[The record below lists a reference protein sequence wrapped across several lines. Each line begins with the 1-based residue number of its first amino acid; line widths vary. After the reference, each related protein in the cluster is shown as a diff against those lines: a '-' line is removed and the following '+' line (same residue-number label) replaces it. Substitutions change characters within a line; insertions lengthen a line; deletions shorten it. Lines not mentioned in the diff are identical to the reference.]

1 MCLIRVRAKLCKY
14 YSVQYLTSVCLIFV
28 WNVTQKEAMTHWN
41 SYLTCAAVLS
51 FCGFLLIYIFII
63 KCILIFNMSKS
74 RCHWAWIQCRVF
86 AQSTAPSICIVTSFW
101 SRHFL
106 LKTSITNN
114 WITIWNVYHY
124 HFRLLALSS
133 CCVDTSKI
141 SAVCFWCW
149 FRSCVSCCVCL
160 DTWSSW
166 SSISGWCTAPW
177 PPTSLPASSST
188 S

>member
-1 MCLIRVRAKLCKY
+1 M
-14 YSVQYLTSVCLIFV
+14 QYLTSVCLIFV
-28 WNVTQKEAMTHWN
+28 WNVTHKEAMTHWN

-51 FCGFLLIYIFII
+51 FCGFLLIYIFVI

-86 AQSTAPSICIVTSFW
+86 AQSTAPSICIVTSFR

-114 WITIWNVYHY
+114 WITIWNVYYLTPRCIH
-124 HFRLLALSS
+124 LLALSS

-141 SAVCFWCW
+141 SVVCFWCW
-149 FRSCVSCCVCL
+149 SRSCVSCCVCL

-166 SSISGWCTAPW
+166 SSISGWCTALW